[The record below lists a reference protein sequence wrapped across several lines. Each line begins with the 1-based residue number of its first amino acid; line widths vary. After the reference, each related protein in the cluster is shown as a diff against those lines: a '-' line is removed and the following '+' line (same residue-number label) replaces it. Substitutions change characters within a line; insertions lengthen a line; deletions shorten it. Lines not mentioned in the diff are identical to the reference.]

1 MASNGQRVWRLWAI
15 ALALGGLSACGNGKP
30 VTEPPHPVIVV
41 RAGSAAAQGQTG
53 QAGSGQAGSGQAQGG
68 LLAFA
73 GEVRAREETALS
85 FRVGGKLVRRP
96 VDVGDRVRAGE
107 ILAELDPG
115 DLQLQVQAHQ
125 AQLEAA
131 EAQLARARADHARVA
146 ALADDQLVS
155 RSALDQQTA
164 TLRAAEG
171 QVRAARAQRDLAR
184 RQTGY
189 TALRAPRDGAISGRQ
204 AEVGQVVA
212 SGQPV
217 FSLAVDGGREVAFA
231 LPETDIR
238 AFRVGQ
244 PVVIEPWSAPGL
256 RLTGR
261 IREIA
266 PAADP
271 QARTYAARASLDGD
285 AAQRV
290 DLGQS
295 ARVLIP
301 HAGHAGAIRVPLTAL
316 QRGARG
322 EPVVWVID
330 AVRAGKKTA
339 RARRVPVRIGP
350 FAADG
355 VPILSGLKP
364 SDWVVLAGGHLLH
377 EGQPVHPVDRSN
389 RPVAAN

>member
-1 MASNGQRVWRLWAI
+1 MV
-15 ALALGGLSACGNGKP
+15 LALGALSACGRGEP
-30 VTEPPHPVIVV
+30 VPEPPHPVIVV
-41 RAGSAAAQGQTG
+41 RAGSATAQGPGAEGHGGAGTG
-53 QAGSGQAGSGQAQGG
+53 A
-68 LLAFA
+68 LVAFA

-85 FRVGGKLVRRP
+85 FRVGGKLVRRR
-96 VDVGDRVRAGE
+96 VDVGDRVRAGDV
-107 ILAELDPG
+107 LAELDPG
-115 DLQLQVQAHQ
+115 DLQLQVQTLQ

-146 ALADDQLVS
+146 ALAADQLVS
-155 RSALDQQTA
+155 RSTLDQQTA

-171 QVRAARAQRDLAR
+171 QARAARAQRDLAR
-184 RQTGY
+184 SQTGY

-212 SGQPV
+212 AGQPV
-217 FSLAVDGGREVAFA
+217 FALAADGGREVAFD

-238 AFRVGQ
+238 AFSVGQ

-256 RLTGR
+256 RLPGR

-271 QARTYAARASLDGD
+271 QARTYAARATLDGD

-295 ARVLIP
+295 ARVYIP
-301 HAGHAGAIRVPLTAL
+301 RAGDAGAIRIPLTAL
-316 QRGARG
+316 HRGQRG

-330 AVRAGKKTA
+330 AVRAGAKPAK
-339 RARRVPVRIGP
+339 ARRVAVRTGP

-355 VPILSGLKP
+355 VAVLSGLKP
-364 SDWVVLAGGHLLH
+364 TDWVVLAGGHLLH
-377 EGQPVHPVDRSN
+377 EGQAVLPVDRSN
-389 RPVAAN
+389 RPVASN

>member
-1 MASNGQRVWRLWAI
+1 MASDGKTVWRLWAI
-15 ALALGGLSACGNGKP
+15 ALALGGLAACGNGAP

-41 RAGSAAAQGQTG
+41 RAGSAAAQAPNGQTG
-53 QAGSGQAGSGQAQGG
+53 SEAVQGG

-73 GEVRAREETALS
+73 GEVRAREEAALA
-85 FRVGGKLVRRP
+85 FRVGGKLVRRQ
-96 VDVGDRVRAGE
+96 VDVGDRVRAGDV
-107 ILAELDPG
+107 LAELDPG
-115 DLQLQVQAHQ
+115 DLQLQVQSLQ

-146 ALADDQLVS
+146 ALAGDQLVS

-184 RQTGY
+184 SQTGY

-212 SGQPV
+212 AGQAV
-217 FSLAVDGGREVAFA
+217 FSLAADGGREVAFA

-244 PVVIEPWSAPGL
+244 PVAIEPWSAPGL
-256 RLTGR
+256 RLPGR

-271 QARTYAARASLDGD
+271 QARTYAARASLDGE

-301 HAGHAGAIRVPLTAL
+301 RPGDAGAIRVPLTAL

-330 AVRAGKKTA
+330 AVRSGAKPA
-339 RARRVPVRIGP
+339 RARRVSVRIGP

-355 VPILSGLKP
+355 VPVLSGLKP

-377 EGQPVHPVDRSN
+377 DGQSVLPVDRSN
-389 RPVAAN
+389 RPVASN

>member
-1 MASNGQRVWRLWAI
+1 MVLV
-15 ALALGGLSACGNGKP
+15 LGALSACGKGDP
-30 VTEPPHPVIVV
+30 VPEPPHPVIVV
-41 RAGSAAAQGQTG
+41 RAGSAAAQGQG
-53 QAGSGQAGSGQAQGG
+53 GEVQGA
-68 LLAFA
+68 LVAFA
-73 GEVRAREETALS
+73 GEVRAHEETALS
-85 FRVGGKLVRRP
+85 FRVGGKLVRRRA
-96 VDVGDRVRAGE
+96 DVGDRVRAGDV
-107 ILAELDPG
+107 LAELDPG
-115 DLQLQVQAHQ
+115 DLQLQVQTLQ

-146 ALADDQLVS
+146 TLAADQLVS

-184 RQTGY
+184 SQTGY

-212 SGQPV
+212 AGQPV
-217 FSLAVDGGREVAFA
+217 FALAVDGGREVAFA
-231 LPETDIR
+231 LPEADIR
-238 AFRVGQ
+238 AFSAGQ
-244 PVVIEPWSAPGL
+244 PVVIEPWSTPGL
-256 RLTGR
+256 HLPGR

-266 PAADP
+266 PAADS
-271 QARTYAARASLDGD
+271 QARTYAARATLDSD

-295 ARVLIP
+295 ARVYIP
-301 HAGHAGAIRVPLTAL
+301 RAGDVGAIRIPLTAL
-316 QRGARG
+316 HRGRRG

-330 AVRAGKKTA
+330 AVRSGAKPAK
-339 RARRVPVRIGP
+339 ARRVAVRTGP

-355 VPILSGLKP
+355 VAVLSGLKP

-377 EGQPVHPVDRSN
+377 EGQTVLPVDRSN
-389 RPVAAN
+389 RPVASN

>member
-1 MASNGQRVWRLWAI
+1 MASNGKTAWRLGAI
-15 ALALGGLSACGNGKP
+15 ALALAVLSACGNGDP

-41 RAGSAAAQGQTG
+41 RADGAAAQGEARGG
-53 QAGSGQAGSGQAQGG
+53 QADGG
-68 LLAFA
+68 VLAFA
-73 GEVRAREETALS
+73 GEVRAREETALA
-85 FRVGGKLVRRP
+85 FRVGGKLVRRQ

-107 ILAELDPG
+107 VLAELDPG
-115 DLQLQVQAHQ
+115 DLQLQVQSLQ

-146 ALADDQLVS
+146 ALAGDQLVS

-184 RQTGY
+184 SQSGY

-204 AEVGQVVA
+204 AEIGQVVA
-212 SGQPV
+212 AGQPV
-217 FSLAVDGGREVAFA
+217 FSLAADGGREVAFA

-244 PVVIEPWSAPGL
+244 PVVIEPWSTPGL
-256 RLTGR
+256 RLPGR

-271 QARTYAARASLDGD
+271 QARTYAARASLDEEV
-285 AAQRV
+285 AQRV

-301 HAGHAGAIRVPLTAL
+301 RAGEAGAIRVPLTAL

-330 AVRAGKKTA
+330 AVPAGAKPAK
-339 RARRVPVRIGP
+339 ARRVPVRIGP

-355 VPILSGLKP
+355 VPVLSGLKP
-364 SDWVVLAGGHLLH
+364 TDWVVLAGGHLLH
-377 EGQPVHPVDRSN
+377 EGQTVLPVDRSN
-389 RPVAAN
+389 RPVASN